1 MNVLFNAEQRLRNG
15 WWMLIFVALIAA
27 TRPVYGLLSRGLTQ
41 VGADEAWRE
50 PLPFVLVLLVTWA
63 CLRLRK
69 QSLSSVGFRIDRRW
83 LQHLALGLA
92 LGMGSLL
99 LAALMIIA
107 TGGVTFEADPGRSL
121 GMLAYG
127 LYLFA
132 FVALL
137 EETLFRGF
145 LFQRLVDGAG
155 VWFAQ
160 IALALLFA
168 LGHWDNP
175 GMAGVTKLVA
185 SVELG
190 LAAMMLGLAYLRT
203 RSLALPI
210 GLHLGWNW
218 AQGHVLGFG
227 VSGLDHQGWLRPV
240 FHDRAGWL
248 SGGEFG
254 PEASVFGIVADLV
267 VIGLLWRWKGLS
279 AAPLG
284 DAHVPP
290 PAQAPGV
297 AASAT

>member
-15 WWMLIFVALIAA
+15 WWMLIFVALVAA
-27 TRPVYGLLSRGLTQ
+27 TRPLYGLLSRGLTQ
-41 VGADEAWRE
+41 MGADEAWRE
-50 PLPFVLVLLVTWA
+50 PLPFLLVLLVTWA

-69 QSLSSVGFRIDRRW
+69 QPLSSVGFRINRRW

-92 LGMGSLL
+92 LGIGSLL
-99 LAALMIIA
+99 LATLMIMA
-107 TGGVTFEADPGRSL
+107 AGGVTFEVDPSRSL

-127 LYLFA
+127 LYVFA

-168 LGHWDNP
+168 FGHWDNP

-218 AQGHVLGFG
+218 VQGHVLGFG
-227 VSGLDHQGWLRPV
+227 VSGLDHQGWFRPV
-240 FHDRAGWL
+240 FHDGAGWL

-267 VIGLLWRWKGLS
+267 LIGLLWRWKGLS
-279 AAPLG
+279 AAQPG
-284 DAHVPP
+284 DARVPP
-290 PAQAPGV
+290 SAQAPVVGT
-297 AASAT
+297 SAT

>member
-1 MNVLFNAEQRLRNG
+1 MHILFDAEHRLRNG
-15 WWMLIFVALIAA
+15 WWMLIFVALVAA

-41 VGADEAWRE
+41 AGVNEAWRE

-63 CLRLRK
+63 CLRLRR
-69 QSLSSVGFRIDRRW
+69 QPLASVGFGLDRRW
-83 LQHLALGLA
+83 WQQLMLGLA
-92 LGMGSLL
+92 LGIGSLL
-99 LAALMIIA
+99 LATGLIMAI
-107 TGGVTFEADPGRSL
+107 GGVTFQLDAGRSL
-121 GMLAYG
+121 GMVAYG
-127 LYLFA
+127 LYVFA

-155 VWFAQ
+155 VWVAQ

-175 GMAGVTKLVA
+175 GMTGVTKLVA
-185 SVELG
+185 SVELA
-190 LAAMMLGLAYLRT
+190 LAAAMLGLAYLRT

-218 AQGHVLGFG
+218 VQGHVLGFG
-227 VSGLDHQGWLRPV
+227 VSGLGHQGWWRPV
-240 FHDRAGWL
+240 FDDRANWL

-267 VIGLLWRWKGLS
+267 VIGLLLRWKGLS
-279 AAPLG
+279 
-284 DAHVPP
+284 
-290 PAQAPGV
+290 PAQNNAAGVTPALLPGAV
-297 AASAT
+297 IPAR

>member
-1 MNVLFNAEQRLRNG
+1 MKLLFNAEHRLRNG
-15 WWMLIFVALIAA
+15 WWMLIFVALVAA
-27 TRPVYGLLSRGLTQ
+27 TRPVYGLLSRSLTQ
-41 VGADEAWRE
+41 VGADDAWRE

-63 CLRLRK
+63 CLRLRG
-69 QSLSSVGFRIDRRW
+69 QPLSSVGYRIDRRW
-83 LQHLALGLA
+83 LQQLGLGMA

-99 LAALMIIA
+99 LAALMIMA
-107 TGGVTFEADPGRSL
+107 TGAVTFEADPGRSL
-121 GMLAYG
+121 GILAYG

-160 IALALLFA
+160 IALAVLFA

-175 GMAGVTKLVA
+175 GMDGVTKLVA
-185 SVELG
+185 SVELA
-190 LAAMMLGLAYLRT
+190 LAAIMLGLAYLRT

-218 AQGHVLGFG
+218 AGGHVLGFG

-267 VIGLLWRWKGLS
+267 LIGLLWRWKGLS

-284 DAHVPP
+284 DTRVAPS
-290 PAQAPGV
+290 ATAPGV
-297 AASAT
+297 PASAT